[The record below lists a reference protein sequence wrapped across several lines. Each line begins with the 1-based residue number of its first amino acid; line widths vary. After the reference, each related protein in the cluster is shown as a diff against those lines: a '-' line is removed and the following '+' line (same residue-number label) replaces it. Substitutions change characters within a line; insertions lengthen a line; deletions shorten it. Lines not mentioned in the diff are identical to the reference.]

1 MNRFGFLKV
10 AAAVPHVRIA
20 DCDYNAQ
27 HITEL
32 IRKGADRG
40 ASIIL
45 FPELCI
51 TSYTCGDLIQ
61 QPALLHAAEQALG
74 YILAQTRELPIVAI
88 VGMPVTYGNALYNCA
103 VVFAQGRIH
112 GVVPKTYIPNYS
124 EFYEARCFMSG
135 EEIGL
140 ATIRMCG
147 QDTDFGRNMLFNI
160 GGVKFGVE
168 ICEDMWVPAAPS
180 LHQAVDGAQIL
191 FNLSASPEV
200 LGKHNYLL
208 TLVKSQSA
216 RTQSAYI
223 YCSAGYG
230 ESSTDLVFGGNG
242 LIVESGRMLRR
253 TERFSTEEQ
262 LIVADIDTEK
272 LLNSRRRT
280 TTFAPHRPAERI
292 IVEIP
297 LPENPANVTLDR
309 EFSSHPFVPQTPEEM
324 DESGR
329 EIINIQTMGLAQR
342 LQHTDCKKVVI
353 GVSGGLD
360 STLALLIAVRT
371 FDRLGLDRKGII
383 GVTMPGFG
391 TSNRTYRNSIALMR
405 CLGITSREISIRK
418 ACEQHFADIGLNP
431 EEQSSAYEN
440 AQARERTQILMD
452 IANMEHGMVL
462 GTGDLSELALG
473 DLQWRPDVDV
483 RSERLAAQN
492 PDPGASTMDG
502 PGMSGRCDPRD
513 SARCSRHA
521 DQPRAAAIQRRRRN
535 RPAHREAGRALRVAR
550 LFPLPLHPERLLPR
564 QDSLRCGKSVRRT
577 LRPGDDPALDAGILP
592 AILLAAVQTLGHARR
607 SESRHHL
614 PLAARRLAYA
624 FGRYGKPVVAG
635 NRSSDSG
642 KIKQLLLFGYEKIA
656 YSRGIAHRLQHTSGP
671 RLERRPLQS
680 GDQCRR

>member
-309 EFSSHPFVPQTPEEM
+309 EFNSHPFVPQTPEEM

-329 EIINIQTMGLAQR
+329 EIINIQTMGWPSA
-342 LQHTDCKKVVI
+342 CSI
-353 GVSGGLD
+353 P
-360 STLALLIAVRT
+360 IA
-371 FDRLGLDRKGII
+371 K
-383 GVTMPGFG
+383 
-391 TSNRTYRNSIALMR
+391 
-405 CLGITSREISIRK
+405 
-418 ACEQHFADIGLNP
+418 
-431 EEQSSAYEN
+431 
-440 AQARERTQILMD
+440 
-452 IANMEHGMVL
+452 
-462 GTGDLSELALG
+462 
-473 DLQWRPDVDV
+473 
-483 RSERLAAQN
+483 
-492 PDPGASTMDG
+492 
-502 PGMSGRCDPRD
+502 
-513 SARCSRHA
+513 
-521 DQPRAAAIQRRRRN
+521 
-535 RPAHREAGRALRVAR
+535 
-550 LFPLPLHPERLLPR
+550 
-564 QDSLRCGKSVRRT
+564 
-577 LRPGDDPALDAGILP
+577 
-592 AILLAAVQTLGHARR
+592 
-607 SESRHHL
+607 
-614 PLAARRLAYA
+614 
-624 FGRYGKPVVAG
+624 
-635 NRSSDSG
+635 RSSSG
-642 KIKQLLLFGYEKIA
+642 FPAAWTPHWPY
-656 YSRGIAHRLQHTSGP
+656 
-671 RLERRPLQS
+671 
-680 GDQCRR
+680 

>member
-1 MNRFGFLKV
+1 
-10 AAAVPHVRIA
+10 
-20 DCDYNAQ
+20 
-27 HITEL
+27 
-32 IRKGADRG
+32 
-40 ASIIL
+40 
-45 FPELCI
+45 
-51 TSYTCGDLIQ
+51 
-61 QPALLHAAEQALG
+61 
-74 YILAQTRELPIVAI
+74 
-88 VGMPVTYGNALYNCA
+88 MPVTYGNALYNCA

-297 LPENPANVTLDR
+297 LPETPRTSPSTG
-309 EFSSHPFVPQTPEEM
+309 SSIPILSCRKRPKRWTN
-324 DESGR
+324 R
-329 EIINIQTMGLAQR
+329 
-342 LQHTDCKKVVI
+342 VVK
-353 GVSGGLD
+353 S
-360 STLALLIAVRT
+360 STFRRWGWPSACSIPIA
-371 FDRLGLDRKGII
+371 K
-383 GVTMPGFG
+383 
-391 TSNRTYRNSIALMR
+391 
-405 CLGITSREISIRK
+405 
-418 ACEQHFADIGLNP
+418 
-431 EEQSSAYEN
+431 
-440 AQARERTQILMD
+440 
-452 IANMEHGMVL
+452 
-462 GTGDLSELALG
+462 
-473 DLQWRPDVDV
+473 
-483 RSERLAAQN
+483 
-492 PDPGASTMDG
+492 
-502 PGMSGRCDPRD
+502 
-513 SARCSRHA
+513 
-521 DQPRAAAIQRRRRN
+521 
-535 RPAHREAGRALRVAR
+535 
-550 LFPLPLHPERLLPR
+550 
-564 QDSLRCGKSVRRT
+564 
-577 LRPGDDPALDAGILP
+577 
-592 AILLAAVQTLGHARR
+592 
-607 SESRHHL
+607 
-614 PLAARRLAYA
+614 
-624 FGRYGKPVVAG
+624 
-635 NRSSDSG
+635 RSSSG
-642 KIKQLLLFGYEKIA
+642 FPAAWTPHWPY
-656 YSRGIAHRLQHTSGP
+656 
-671 RLERRPLQS
+671 
-680 GDQCRR
+680 

>member
-473 DLQWRPDVDV
+473 WATYNGDQMSMYGVNASVPKTLVRHLVKWVADTESDAGARATLLDIIDTPISPELIPADENGNIRQKTEDLV
-483 RSERLAAQN
+483 
-492 PDPGASTMDG
+492 G
-502 PGMSGRCDPRD
+502 PY
-513 SARCSRHA
+513 
-521 DQPRAAAIQRRRRN
+521 
-535 RPAHREAGRALRVAR
+535 E
-550 LFPLPLHPERLLPR
+550 LHDFFLYNM
-564 QDSLRCGKSVRRT
+564 LRCGYA
-577 LRPGDDPALDAGILP
+577 PAK
-592 AILLAAVQTLGHARR
+592 VY
-607 SESRHHL
+607 
-614 PLAARRLAYA
+614 RLARIA
-624 FGRYGKPVVAG
+624 FEGKYDDEFILKWLKNFYRRFFAQQFKRSCLPDGPKVGTVAVSPRGDLRMPSDACGRIWMDEVDK
-635 NRSSDSG
+635 
-642 KIKQLLLFGYEKIA
+642 L
-656 YSRGIAHRLQHTSGP
+656 
-671 RLERRPLQS
+671 
-680 GDQCRR
+680 

>member
-309 EFSSHPFVPQTPEEM
+309 EFNSHPFVPQTPEEM

-473 DLQWRPDVDV
+473 WATYNGDQMSMYGL
-483 RSERLAAQN
+483 N
-492 PDPGASTMDG
+492 ASLDG

-513 SARCSRHA
+513 PARRGRHA
-521 DQPRAAAIQRRRRN
+521 DQPRAAAVRRRGRN
-535 RPAHREAGRALRVAR
+535 RPAHREVGRALRVAR
-550 LFPLPLHPERLLPR
+550 LFPLPLHPERLLPGKNP
-564 QDSLRCGKSVRRT
+564 LRCGNSVRRT

-607 SESRHHL
+607 SESWHHL
-614 PLAARRLAYA
+614 PLAARRLAHA
-624 FGRYGKPVVAG
+624 FGRYGNPVVAG

-642 KIKQLLLFGYEKIA
+642 KIKTI
-656 YSRGIAHRLQHTSGP
+656 RI
-671 RLERRPLQS
+671 
-680 GDQCRR
+680 

>member
-309 EFSSHPFVPQTPEEM
+309 EFNSHPFVPQTPEEM

-405 CLGITSREISIRK
+405 GTKREDVERGQVLCKPGSITPHTKFEAEVYVLTKDEGGRHTPFFSNYRPQFYFRTTDVTGSI
-418 ACEQHFADIGLNP
+418 ELP
-431 EEQSSAYEN
+431 EGTE
-440 AQARERTQILMD
+440 
-452 IANMEHGMVL
+452 MV
-462 GTGDLSELALG
+462 
-473 DLQWRPDVDV
+473 
-483 RSERLAAQN
+483 
-492 PDPGASTMDG
+492 M
-502 PGMSGRCDPRD
+502 
-513 SARCSRHA
+513 
-521 DQPRAAAIQRRRRN
+521 
-535 RPAHREAGRALRVAR
+535 
-550 LFPLPLHPERLLPR
+550 
-564 QDSLRCGKSVRRT
+564 
-577 LRPGDDPALDAGILP
+577 PGDNIRMTAKLIHPIAMNEGLRFAIREGGRTVGAGVVSKIL
-592 AILLAAVQTLGHARR
+592 
-607 SESRHHL
+607 
-614 PLAARRLAYA
+614 
-624 FGRYGKPVVAG
+624 K
-635 NRSSDSG
+635 
-642 KIKQLLLFGYEKIA
+642 
-656 YSRGIAHRLQHTSGP
+656 
-671 RLERRPLQS
+671 
-680 GDQCRR
+680 

>member
-473 DLQWRPDVDV
+473 WATYNGDHMSMYGVNAGVPKTLVRVLVNWVAHSKEVDETASRILLDVLDTPISPELLPPDKDGKINQKTEDLVGPYELHDFFLFHILRFGFRPAKVLYLAEIAFDGSYDRETLLKWLKNFYRRFFVQQFK
-483 RSERLAAQN
+483 RSCL
-492 PDPGASTMDG
+492 PDG
-502 PGMSGRCDPRD
+502 PKVGALCLSPRSD
-513 SARCSRHA
+513 WRMPSDAF
-521 DQPRAAAIQRRRRN
+521 N
-535 RPAHREAGRALRVAR
+535 RVWMEEV
-550 LFPLPLHPERLLPR
+550 
-564 QDSLRCGKSVRRT
+564 
-577 LRPGDDPALDAGILP
+577 
-592 AILLAAVQTLGHARR
+592 
-607 SESRHHL
+607 
-614 PLAARRLAYA
+614 
-624 FGRYGKPVVAG
+624 
-635 NRSSDSG
+635 
-642 KIKQLLLFGYEKIA
+642 EK
-656 YSRGIAHRLQHTSGP
+656 L
-671 RLERRPLQS
+671 
-680 GDQCRR
+680 

>member
-272 LLNSRRRT
+272 LRAAVPRLSRRTVPPSASSSKFPCRKTPRT
-280 TTFAPHRPAERI
+280 SPSTGSSVPILSCRKRPKRWTNRVVKSSTFRRWGWPSACS
-292 IVEIP
+292 IP
-297 LPENPANVTLDR
+297 
-309 EFSSHPFVPQTPEEM
+309 
-324 DESGR
+324 
-329 EIINIQTMGLAQR
+329 
-342 LQHTDCKKVVI
+342 
-353 GVSGGLD
+353 
-360 STLALLIAVRT
+360 IA
-371 FDRLGLDRKGII
+371 K
-383 GVTMPGFG
+383 
-391 TSNRTYRNSIALMR
+391 
-405 CLGITSREISIRK
+405 
-418 ACEQHFADIGLNP
+418 
-431 EEQSSAYEN
+431 
-440 AQARERTQILMD
+440 
-452 IANMEHGMVL
+452 
-462 GTGDLSELALG
+462 
-473 DLQWRPDVDV
+473 
-483 RSERLAAQN
+483 
-492 PDPGASTMDG
+492 
-502 PGMSGRCDPRD
+502 
-513 SARCSRHA
+513 
-521 DQPRAAAIQRRRRN
+521 
-535 RPAHREAGRALRVAR
+535 
-550 LFPLPLHPERLLPR
+550 
-564 QDSLRCGKSVRRT
+564 
-577 LRPGDDPALDAGILP
+577 
-592 AILLAAVQTLGHARR
+592 
-607 SESRHHL
+607 
-614 PLAARRLAYA
+614 
-624 FGRYGKPVVAG
+624 
-635 NRSSDSG
+635 RSSSG
-642 KIKQLLLFGYEKIA
+642 FPA
-656 YSRGIAHRLQHTSGP
+656 AWTPHWP
-671 RLERRPLQS
+671 
-680 GDQCRR
+680 C

>member
-253 TERFSTEEQ
+253 T
-262 LIVADIDTEK
+262 
-272 LLNSRRRT
+272 
-280 TTFAPHRPAERI
+280 
-292 IVEIP
+292 
-297 LPENPANVTLDR
+297 
-309 EFSSHPFVPQTPEEM
+309 
-324 DESGR
+324 
-329 EIINIQTMGLAQR
+329 
-342 LQHTDCKKVVI
+342 
-353 GVSGGLD
+353 
-360 STLALLIAVRT
+360 
-371 FDRLGLDRKGII
+371 
-383 GVTMPGFG
+383 
-391 TSNRTYRNSIALMR
+391 
-405 CLGITSREISIRK
+405 
-418 ACEQHFADIGLNP
+418 
-431 EEQSSAYEN
+431 
-440 AQARERTQILMD
+440 
-452 IANMEHGMVL
+452 
-462 GTGDLSELALG
+462 
-473 DLQWRPDVDV
+473 
-483 RSERLAAQN
+483 
-492 PDPGASTMDG
+492 
-502 PGMSGRCDPRD
+502 
-513 SARCSRHA
+513 
-521 DQPRAAAIQRRRRN
+521 
-535 RPAHREAGRALRVAR
+535 
-550 LFPLPLHPERLLPR
+550 
-564 QDSLRCGKSVRRT
+564 
-577 LRPGDDPALDAGILP
+577 
-592 AILLAAVQTLGHARR
+592 
-607 SESRHHL
+607 
-614 PLAARRLAYA
+614 
-624 FGRYGKPVVAG
+624 
-635 NRSSDSG
+635 
-642 KIKQLLLFGYEKIA
+642 
-656 YSRGIAHRLQHTSGP
+656 
-671 RLERRPLQS
+671 
-680 GDQCRR
+680 